1 VINMVETVRLSD
13 PRYAR
18 EVRLQIEEIRESGLL
33 GRSRGLPTL
42 FDYLVQRSEQDHA
55 PKETEIAI
63 DVFHCDPGDDT
74 ERTGSRTY
82 IHRLR
87 RKLEEFYAKRGQDS
101 GIRLALPLGEYR
113 LVALVGAND
122 DAAELETAP
131 APAVSAKPWSGKWR
145 PIAIG
150 MICALVGAAATYLA
164 LRSGLHLS
172 ATTTNAADPAG
183 AVRATGLWQA
193 LLAAKKPTV
202 VIEGDYYMYTELDDN
217 HQVRRLVRDLSI
229 NSNEDLGNYVAV
241 DPSMA
246 KRFGATYLNYVP
258 YSVSL
263 SLFEIR
269 PLLAQDIQLRV
280 LSSSAMKAA
289 GSQWGTSVP
298 FYSNM
303 LYVGFLDGMGVLQG
317 PTFAASRFTV
327 DQGFKRITDRQT
339 GKVYVTGSQMQAD
352 AAPVRQLGF
361 VSSFRGP
368 QGNRILLIC
377 GTGDMALIT
386 LTKLLTRKE
395 GVAPLEPLAAN
406 GGSFEALYEVDAAPT
421 LITQARLLVSS
432 RLDPSRIWSPERTP
446 NAFN

>member
-1 VINMVETVRLSD
+1 VIDMVETVRLSD

-87 RKLEEFYAKRGQDS
+87 RKLEEFYKQRPQES
-101 GIRLALPLGEYR
+101 PVRLALPLGEYR

-122 DAAELETAP
+122 DAAEVEAAP
-131 APAVSAKPWSGKWR
+131 APAVSATPWSGKWA

-150 MICALVGAAATYLA
+150 VICTLVGAAATYLA
-164 LRSGLHLS
+164 VRPGSHLS
-172 ATTTNAADPAG
+172 AAMTNTADPAS
-183 AVRATGLWQA
+183 AVRATGLWQS

-202 VIEGDYYMYTELDDN
+202 IIEGDYYMYTELDDN

-229 NSNEDLGNYVAV
+229 NSNEDLGNYVAA
-241 DPSMA
+241 DPSLA
-246 KRFGATYLNYVP
+246 KKFGATYLNYVP

-298 FYSNM
+298 YYSNM

-317 PTFAASRFTV
+317 PTFAASRFSV

-339 GKVYVTGSQMQAD
+339 GKVYVSGSQMRAD

-377 GTGDMALIT
+377 GTEDMALIT

-421 LITQARLLVSS
+421 LITQARLLVAS